1 MYSNYHIANDDDNI
15 ENQTSIENV
24 DKITNVNCSVS
35 RKDLVVN
42 KNPSLENEKNKSII
56 EIESINVLSFSLC
69 SKLHDCK

>member
-1 MYSNYHIANDDDNI
+1 MYSNYNIANDDDNI

-42 KNPSLENEKNKSII
+42 KNPSLENEENKSII